1 MSASSAAR
9 DLAAS
14 LSDLAG
20 NVSALYTTLTSGGSY
35 GGAASSA
42 TDQKDVVIAAIG
54 TFRSA
59 AEILAAVTVTWKGV
73 EQSAV
78 ELALKLNEM
87 LANIGVGIGDT
98 DAADAATAF
107 NAAAD
112 LYEAGGH

>member
-1 MSASSAAR
+1 MSASSTAR
-9 DLAAS
+9 ELASS

-20 NVSALYTTLTSGGSY
+20 NLSALYSTLTSGGNY
-35 GGAASSA
+35 GTAASAA
-42 TDQKDVVIAAIG
+42 TDQKDAVVAAIG

-78 ELALKLNEM
+78 ELSAKLNEM
-87 LANIGVGIGDT
+87 LANVGAGIGDT